1 MPLQTPIYSRPS
13 TSAGSRA
20 GETWRIEDPREGLL
34 AFLYRSKAADTFM
47 AEISVN
53 SDGEYAGYILGLGR
67 LPKTQPTASGPYTF
81 DEIRDE
87 VVAILR
93 DDGWTFTGGV
103 S

>member
-13 TSAGSRA
+13 TSTSSKA
-20 GETWRIEDPREGLL
+20 GETWRIEDPHGELL
-34 AFLYRSKAADTFM
+34 AFLYRSKAAATFM

-53 SDGEYAGYILGLGR
+53 SPGEYAGYILGLGR
-67 LPKTQPTASGPYTF
+67 LPKTRPSASGPYTF
-81 DEIRDE
+81 DEIRAE